1 MTRYTRGLRLLPA
14 FALILTLFHPRD
26 AAAAFDTLADSLRET
41 VSDFVNDLF
50 PSLTESTVASVT
62 KVTPKSLVHGMD
74 GGSHFLQHLSDA
86 GYQLAEIDMSVGLIP
101 DIKLTF
107 QIVRELSEAD
117 RNALERSLEIDDKRV
132 PGVTAMAQ
140 RQIIRT
146 LLAVSKSEEMRVGKL
161 VIGILPLPSADFT
174 IEPADAPLGEEH
186 SALYRAIK
194 TKRGADP
201 RRPSKRVALAPTPG
215 GAPPSDRA
223 APILVPPAATPTR
236 IERTPHRRSAGF
248 RNRRRTDSS
257 ASKSPGIPTSS
268 RLPPGST

>member
-1 MTRYTRGLRLLPA
+1 MTRYTGGLRLLPA

-26 AAAAFDTLADSLRET
+26 AAASFDNVINSFQEMI
-41 VSDFVNDLF
+41 SDFVYELV
-50 PSLTESTVASVT
+50 PSWSESTVASVT
-62 KVTPKSLVHGMD
+62 KVSPKSFVHGMQ
-74 GGSHFLQHLSDA
+74 GQSHFMQHLSDA

-107 QIVRELSEAD
+107 QVVRELSEAD
-117 RNALERSLEIDDKRV
+117 RGALERSLEIDDKRV

-186 SALYRAIK
+186 NALLQAIRNK
-194 TKRGADP
+194 AAEAKVDP
-201 RRPSKRVALAPTPG
+201 HKLQPKG
-215 GAPPSDRA
+215 
-223 APILVPPAATPTR
+223 
-236 IERTPHRRSAGF
+236 E
-248 RNRRRTDSS
+248 
-257 ASKSPGIPTSS
+257 
-268 RLPPGST
+268 